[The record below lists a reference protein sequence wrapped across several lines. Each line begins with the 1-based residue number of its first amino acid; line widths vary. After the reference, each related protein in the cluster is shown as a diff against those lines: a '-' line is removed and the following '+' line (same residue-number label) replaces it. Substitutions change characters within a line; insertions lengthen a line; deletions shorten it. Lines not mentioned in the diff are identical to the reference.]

1 MRYRTAMRWAWL
13 MVVIGLVTAC
23 ASAPA
28 APGAS
33 PSFAEP
39 VPSVNTARGLPPGCE
54 TIDLRGPTGER
65 IDLTGEW
72 NGSTTLFLNAT
83 EVALL
88 NEVGGCV
95 YGSATGVDPDGSEVI
110 SNLSGRLSSD
120 FTIEFEVVIVYQH
133 TVFPFGEYSTMVMVI
148 EWDDDG
154 RIRLR
159 EDRETGV
166 APGRCIDS
174 RFECLPVIWYRLDDV
189 PQQ

>member
-1 MRYRTAMRWAWL
+1 MRWAWL

-28 APGAS
+28 APGANPYS
-33 PSFAEP
+33 AEP

-72 NGSTTLFLNAT
+72 TGSSTLFNLT

-95 YGSATGVDPDGSEVI
+95 YGSVTGVDPDGSETI

-120 FTIEFEVVIVYQH
+120 FTMEFDVVIVYQQ
-133 TVFPFGEYSTMVMVI
+133 TPFPLGEYSSMVMLI
-148 EWDDDG
+148 EWDEQG

-159 EDRETGV
+159 EDREPGEV
-166 APGRCIDS
+166 AGRCTDS
-174 RFECLPVIWYRLDDV
+174 RFECPIPVIWYRVDDA

>member
-1 MRYRTAMRWAWL
+1 MPRSL
-13 MVVIGLVTAC
+13 VVAAVMAALTAC
-23 ASAPA
+23 APASA

-33 PSFAEP
+33 PSSAEP

-72 NGSTTLFLNAT
+72 TGSSRLFNLT

-95 YGSATGVDPDGSEVI
+95 YGSVTGVDHDGSETI

-120 FTIEFEVVIVYQH
+120 FTIEFDVVIVYQQ
-133 TVFPFGEYSTMVMVI
+133 TTFPLGEYSSMVMLI
-148 EWDDDG
+148 EWDDQG

-159 EDRETGV
+159 EDREPGEV
-166 APGRCIDS
+166 ASRCTDS
-174 RFECLPVIWYRLDDV
+174 RFECPIPVIWYRVDDA